1 MTDRLNI
8 RKTDIF
14 ADRVV
19 FMCVTSLPAGL
30 PDVYSAR
37 INHPIH
43 RLSHYHTGEDGV
55 DPDIVRPQLIG
66 K

>member
-1 MTDRLNI
+1 MADSLNI
-8 RKTDIF
+8 RKTNIF
-14 ADRVV
+14 ADGVV
-19 FMCVTSLPAGL
+19 FMCVTSLQAGL

-43 RLSHYHTGEDGV
+43 TLSHYHTGEDGV
-55 DPDIVRPQLIG
+55 APDIVRPLLIS